1 MIGKR
6 LKELRMENGLSLR
19 ALGAKVG
26 VSATLISQIERDVTE
41 PSLSTLRAF
50 SRVFGASVAS
60 LFSEPNPPAVWI
72 SRPGERM
79 RLISPKG
86 GVTYDRLVR
95 GNSQLEVLRAVFAPG
110 RFSVEEAI
118 SHPSMECAYVIEGV
132 ITLEVAGAVYAVQK
146 GESVTF
152 DANQPHRY
160 VNRSSAD
167 AEVILSITPPIP

>member
-110 RFSVEEAI
+110 QFSVEDTI
-118 SHPSMECAYVIEGV
+118 SHPSMECAYVVDGV
-132 ITLEVAGAVYAVQK
+132 ITILVGLYGWAVEPSAEYTASTWQLL
-146 GESVTF
+146 
-152 DANQPHRY
+152 
-160 VNRSSAD
+160 RSPCCRIGRARSRC
-167 AEVILSITPPIP
+167 